1 MIYDVNFYTH
11 ASNLT
16 GFGHAS
22 RCLKV
27 AKRIRELMP
36 ELKIC
41 FSGEFDEHALSLM
54 QNYFAL
60 VLCKNAASKVVV
72 YDRMDDHEIPE
83 NYDVDLLNSVA
94 RNSDKVVF
102 MANGLRPPKLPPG
115 VVCIGYKLGGYEAYG
130 PDVFWSLKFAP
141 TEPNS
146 KGTNKSN
153 FGTTGSALVALGG
166 DRSNHKL
173 KSVLRSLVNIKEIE
187 SINVLL
193 SPVNPCDSPVSILPS
208 RCKKKINFFSN
219 VEDVHSMFSASQIVV
234 TSYGHLGY
242 EAIASGSS
250 VCLFGQ
256 KVFQSEFA
264 KNLQEAGLCVAG
276 GLLGQIS
283 EDTIVAAILK
293 TLEKSEMLKQA
304 PSTLIDE
311 NGIDRIAHVI
321 IKQLS

>member
-1 MIYDVNFYTH
+1 
-11 ASNLT
+11 
-16 GFGHAS
+16 
-22 RCLKV
+22 
-27 AKRIRELMP
+27 
-36 ELKIC
+36 
-41 FSGEFDEHALSLM
+41 
-54 QNYFAL
+54 
-60 VLCKNAASKVVV
+60 
-72 YDRMDDHEIPE
+72 
-83 NYDVDLLNSVA
+83 
-94 RNSDKVVF
+94 
-102 MANGLRPPKLPPG
+102 
-115 VVCIGYKLGGYEAYG
+115 
-130 PDVFWSLKFAP
+130 
-141 TEPNS
+141 
-146 KGTNKSN
+146 
-153 FGTTGSALVALGG
+153 
-166 DRSNHKL
+166 
-173 KSVLRSLVNIKEIE
+173 
-187 SINVLL
+187 
-193 SPVNPCDSPVSILPS
+193 
-208 RCKKKINFFSN
+208 
-219 VEDVHSMFSASQIVV
+219 MFSASQIVV